1 MINTTLPFVRLTSF
15 LILDVRFVAF
25 YRCYY
30 AILDGEGFEDRC
42 SRKATKILG
51 ARGATQEFGKQAS
64 KVEMRGEIVRK
75 EAATKWVVRWD
86 KPLSESA
93 WNARSLTREDDNE
106 AADEGPD
113 ISITSNDESSDSDE
127 APDVVEHV

>member
-1 MINTTLPFVRLTSF
+1 MH
-15 LILDVRFVAF
+15 
-25 YRCYY
+25 
-30 AILDGEGFEDRC
+30 EGP
-42 SRKATKILG
+42 
-51 ARGATQEFGKQAS
+51 TQEFGKQAS

-86 KPLSESA
+86 KPQSESA

-113 ISITSNDESSDSDE
+113 NSTTSNDESSDSDE
-127 APDVVEHV
+127 APDVVEHVAPADDPVAEPVAAAAAVENQLVVDEIVWTPSNIITLTILMALC

>member
-1 MINTTLPFVRLTSF
+1 MLFIAAITLFSIAKGLWIGVH
-15 LILDVRFVAF
+15 VNA
-25 YRCYY
+25 
-30 AILDGEGFEDRC
+30 
-42 SRKATKILG
+42 KATKILG

-64 KVEMRGEIVRK
+64 KVEMRGEIERK

-106 AADEGPD
+106 AADEGL
-113 ISITSNDESSDSDE
+113 TSAALLVMMNLQIQMRLQM
-127 APDVVEHV
+127 

>member
-1 MINTTLPFVRLTSF
+1 MAKGLWIGVH
-15 LILDVRFVAF
+15 VKA
-25 YRCYY
+25 
-30 AILDGEGFEDRC
+30 
-42 SRKATKILG
+42 KATKILG

-64 KVEMRGEIVRK
+64 KVEMRGEM

-113 ISITSNDESSDSDE
+113 NSTTSNDESSDSDE